1 MNQLILGDCL
11 EVMRNM
17 ESESIDLIYL
27 DPPFFSNR
35 NYEVIWGDKG
45 EIRSFE
51 DRWSGGMDHY
61 IAWLKERVA
70 EMHRLLKPTGSI
82 YLHCDDNANAYIRVH
97 ILDKL
102 FGDRCFINE
111 IIWKTTTAHGNSKR
125 YGNIHDTIFYYS
137 KSNKNSN
144 KRTFNLQYEK
154 HSNEQLSRYKYDDND
169 GKGPYRAENLTAP
182 GKSRQFEWRGVQPG
196 LNRSWGFNLEELEK
210 LYEKGLILLQ
220 KDGRPR
226 KDGMKKYYSE
236 TKGALLQDMW
246 DDLVLAPTQGERI
259 GYPTQKPEKL
269 LERIIK
275 ASSNEGDVVL
285 DPFVGGGTTVVV
297 ADKLGRNWIGIDQSV
312 QAIKVSELRLNNK
325 QDLFSQPFTLTLY
338 KYDYDTLFN
347 QNPKIFENWIVERF
361 GGRPNYKG
369 GGDKGIDGKMLD
381 GTPIQVKQSES
392 IASMPIRQLVTDAKA
407 CDRNLFEKNH
417 AEGKPVAYFIAFS
430 YGKGAI
436 QEVARLKNEEGV
448 IIKLLTVGEIIPIA
462 KKPKLKVEFRLI
474 EPAKPSEGLEPSEGS
489 KKANTAREIEFT
501 ATAESE
507 SEIEMFA
514 WDWDYEEDKPFKAE
528 VLRDKSGR
536 QTAKFNAGTHTI
548 AVKAVDSEGLEAL
561 EIIKLKVNGI
571 VERE

>member
-11 EVMRNM
+11 EVMRKM

-51 DRWSGGMDHY
+51 DRWSGGIDHY
-61 IAWLKERVA
+61 ISWLKKRVV

-82 YLHCDDNANAYIRVH
+82 YLHCDWHANAEIKVL
-97 ILDKL
+97 ILNKI
-102 FGDRCFINE
+102 FGESSFINE
-111 IIWKTTTAHGNSKR
+111 IIWSYKRYTAQSKKFQSLHDNIYWYAKNSKN
-125 YGNIHDTIFYYS
+125 YCF
-137 KSNKNSN
+137 
-144 KRTFNLQYEK
+144 
-154 HSNEQLSRYKYDDND
+154 NEQREEYGINSGKMDSHYKQD
-169 GKGPYRAENLTAP
+169 
-182 GKSRQFEWRGVQPG
+182 
-196 LNRSWGFNLEELEK
+196 EE
-210 LYEKGLILLQ
+210 GQWFRLQ
-220 KDGRPR
+220 KRKGVEPYKIYLSEGRR
-226 KDGMKKYYSE
+226 IGDVWEMAIINSSAK
-236 TKGALLQDMW
+236 
-246 DDLVLAPTQGERI
+246 ERI

-269 LERIIK
+269 LERIIN

-297 ADKLGRNWIGIDQSV
+297 ADNIGRNWIGIDQSV
-312 QAIKVSELRLNNK
+312 QAIKVSEMRLNNK
-325 QDLFSQPFTLTLY
+325 QNLFSQPFTLTLH
-338 KYDYDTLFN
+338 KYDYDTLFR
-347 QNPKIFENWIVERF
+347 QDPKIFEIWIVERF
-361 GGRPNYKG
+361 GGRPNSKR

-407 CDRNLFEKNH
+407 CDRNLFEKNV

-462 KKPKLKVEFRLI
+462 KKPKIKVDFI
-474 EPAKPSEGLEPSEGS
+474 NFWTDAKG
-489 KKANTAREIEFT
+489 NRDIQFT

-507 SEIEMFA
+507 NEIEMFA
-514 WDWDYEEDKPFKAE
+514 WDWDYDETKPFQAE
-528 VLRDKSGR
+528 VILDKTGK
-536 QTAKFNAGTHTI
+536 QNYKFKPGTHTI

-561 EIIKLKVNGI
+561 EIIKLKVNGV

>member
-11 EVMRNM
+11 EVMRKM

-51 DRWSGGMDHY
+51 DRWSGGIDHY
-61 IAWLKERVA
+61 INWLKERVI
-70 EMHRLLKPTGSI
+70 EMYRLLKPTGSI
-82 YLHCDDNANAYIRVH
+82 YLHCDWHANSHIRVF
-97 ILDKL
+97 ILEKI
-102 FGDRCFINE
+102 FGENNFRGE
-111 IIWKTTTAHGNSKR
+111 IIWQRHNAHNDAKKKLAVLSDTIWYYTKSDKFIYNPVFGEYSEKYLKDFYKYEDDNGKYRLSDLSKPDNKGYRYEYKGYSYPLNGWRCPIEKMEEWDKLGLIFFPKNKTGRLALKR
-125 YGNIHDTIFYYS
+125 YLNEETGSLMGNVWTDI
-137 KSNKNSN
+137 NNV
-144 KRTFNLQYEK
+144 Q
-154 HSNEQLSRYKYDDND
+154 
-169 GKGPYRAENLTAP
+169 GKA
-182 GKSRQFEWRGVQPG
+182 
-196 LNRSWGFNLEELEK
+196 
-210 LYEKGLILLQ
+210 
-220 KDGRPR
+220 
-226 KDGMKKYYSE
+226 
-236 TKGALLQDMW
+236 
-246 DDLVLAPTQGERI
+246 RI

-275 ASSNEGDVVL
+275 ASSNEGDIVL

-312 QAIKVSELRLNNK
+312 QAIKVSEMRLNNK
-325 QDLFSQPFTLTLY
+325 QDLFSQPFTLTLD
-338 KYDYDTLFN
+338 KYDYDTLFR
-347 QNPKIFENWIVERF
+347 QDPKIFEIWIVERF
-361 GGRPNYKG
+361 GGRPNLKR

-407 CDRNLFEKNH
+407 CDRNLFEKNV

-462 KKPKLKVEFRLI
+462 KKPKLTVEFNDLGTD
-474 EPAKPSEGLEPSEGS
+474 AKG
-489 KKANTAREIEFT
+489 NREIEFT

-507 SEIEMFA
+507 NEIEMYA
-514 WDWDYEEDKPFKAE
+514 WDWDYDETKPFQAE
-528 VLRDKSGR
+528 VILDKSGK
-536 QTAKFNAGTHTI
+536 QTNKFKPGTHTI

-561 EIIKLKVNGI
+561 AIIKLKVNGV